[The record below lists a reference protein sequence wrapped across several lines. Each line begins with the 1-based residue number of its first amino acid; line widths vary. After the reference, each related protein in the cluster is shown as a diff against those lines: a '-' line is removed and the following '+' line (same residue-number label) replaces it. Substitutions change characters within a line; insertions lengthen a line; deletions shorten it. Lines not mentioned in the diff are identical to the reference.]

1 MSLRRELLLSF
12 GIQGAGAASVLLAA
26 LLLGATFG
34 PEVQGGF
41 SRAKAEIEFIA
52 ALALFGLP
60 QALFFHVK
68 SGRLGLSRALRF
80 AFRSVLIALAIGAC
94 YAVVRHGRAGWLGAL
109 LLAFAVAACVAHGQL
124 RAMTLLDP
132 RTEWFSWVTAAP
144 QVLIFLL
151 VAAVCAGSVTTAVAP
166 VWWTIFAVAFGVGAG
181 LAWQRLGR
189 WTGPSVAG
197 EVGWRSL
204 AHYGLAA
211 WLTAVLFTA
220 AVLVVQQVVE
230 TSNGPAALGQFTLA
244 MTLVQVPLTP
254 IGYAAPL
261 LFRRWM
267 EHPGAAGSRRWAR
280 IFFALMLGVAL
291 VVWAVASRWPDL
303 GMGPAYD
310 GATRALA
317 VLLAGGAAEAASRLL
332 TIQASAS
339 GLPWIAVRAECARWA
354 VLVIGWLLLPL
365 PGGLLPVAT
374 IWALAAAAAALVFV
388 VHARTAQNSLAGVR

>member
-1 MSLRRELLLSF
+1 
-12 GIQGAGAASVLLAA
+12 
-26 LLLGATFG
+26 
-34 PEVQGGF
+34 
-41 SRAKAEIEFIA
+41 
-52 ALALFGLP
+52 
-60 QALFFHVK
+60 
-68 SGRLGLSRALRF
+68 
-80 AFRSVLIALAIGAC
+80 
-94 YAVVRHGRAGWLGAL
+94 
-109 LLAFAVAACVAHGQL
+109 
-124 RAMTLLDP
+124 MTLLSP
-132 RTEWFSWVTAAP
+132 RTEWFGLVTAAP
-144 QVLIFLL
+144 QVVIFLL
-151 VAAVCAGSVTTAVAP
+151 VAAVCAGSVNAAVAP
-166 VWWTIFAVAFGVGAG
+166 VWWTTFAVAFGLGAG
-181 LAWQRLGR
+181 LAWQRLR
-189 WTGPSVAG
+189 RSTAPRVVG

-220 AVLVVQQVVE
+220 AVLVMQHVVE

-280 IFFALMLGVAL
+280 ILFVLLVGVAM
-291 VVWAVASRWPDL
+291 VVWAAAATWPDL

-354 VLVIGWLLLPL
+354 VLVIGWLLPV
-365 PGGLLPVAT
+365 PGGLLAVAT
-374 IWALAAAAAALVFV
+374 IWSLAAAAAALVFV
-388 VHARTAQNSLAGVR
+388 VHARTTSASPAGVR

>member
-1 MSLRRELLLSF
+1 MSLRREILVSF

-80 AFRSVLIALAIGAC
+80 ATHSVLIALVVGVC
-94 YAVVRHGRAGWLGAL
+94 YAMVRHGRAGGLGAL
-109 LLAFAVAACVAHGQL
+109 LLGLAVAACVAHGQL

-132 RTEWFSWVTAAP
+132 RTEWFNVVTAVP
-144 QVLIFLL
+144 QVLIFLF
-151 VAAVCAGSVTTAVAP
+151 VTVVCAASVNAAVAP
-166 VWWTIFAVAFGVGAG
+166 VWWTIFAVAFGIGAV
-181 LAWQRLGR
+181 LARQRLGR
-189 WTGPSVAG
+189 SEMPPVAG

-220 AVLVVQQVVE
+220 AVLGVQQVVE

-267 EHPGAAGSRRWAR
+267 EQPGAAGSRRWAR
-280 IFFALMLGVAL
+280 FFFALMIGVAL
-291 VVWAVASRWPDL
+291 GVWAVASMWPDL

-332 TIQASAS
+332 TIQAGAS

-354 VLVIGWLLLPL
+354 VLVIGWLLPL
-365 PGGLLPVAT
+365 PVGLLSVAT
-374 IWALAAAAAALVFV
+374 VWSLAAAAAALVFV
-388 VHARTAQNSLAGVR
+388 VHAKMASNSLVDIR